1 MTARVLIIDEQL
13 VFRRLMAQH
22 VVTGFDS
29 PSIAEYDPV
38 AFGKLPAD
46 FSGSA
51 YDAVLL
57 GDVRDAAAGLSWLR
71 DLCRRS
77 GFPPVIYLL
86 TEPTAASEEAAI
98 AAGAHACLSKAKI
111 DHVRL
116 IAALRGAQ
124 SRRGMVLPPA
134 WRADDTPRALRFGE
148 APIRGYRLVSQIAEN
163 PVSSVY
169 LAQSERNGEQ
179 VVLKVLRQPPEDGS
193 GAATFDR
200 FLREYQIAADIK
212 HPNVAKVR
220 DFGVSDDHAFIAME
234 YFPLGDLRTR
244 IKQVIEPLQA
254 LKFLRQMAEAL
265 KVLHAAGVMHRDLK
279 PGNVMLRD
287 ENSVALID
295 YGLSKQLELDAAI
308 TASGEIFG
316 TPYYMSPEQGHGR
329 DTDERSD
336 IYSLGIIFYEML
348 MRRKPYVAGTPMQ
361 VIYKHAHS
369 PLPEFPPEF
378 KHLEG
383 ILYNCIAKDPA
394 RRYPSADRLT
404 DAVAEFER
412 DELEREPGDARNRP
426 R

>member
-1 MTARVLIIDEQL
+1 MTARVLIIDEQG
-13 VFRRLMAQH
+13 VYRRLLAHH
-22 VVTGFDS
+22 VTTGFDS

-38 AFGKLPAD
+38 ALGKLPAD

-57 GDVRDAAAGLSWLR
+57 GDAPGEVDGLARLR
-71 DLCRRS
+71 DLCRRN

-86 TEPTAASEEAAI
+86 SAPTAEAEEAALE
-98 AAGAHACLSKAKI
+98 AGAHACLSKSKI

-116 IAALRGAQ
+116 IAVLRAAQ
-124 SRRGMVLPPA
+124 SRRGQVLPPA
-134 WRADDTPRALRFGE
+134 PRVDDSPRATRFGD
-148 APIRGYRLVSQIAEN
+148 ATIRGYRLVKELAEN

-169 LAQSERNGEQ
+169 LAQSERTGEQ
-179 VVLKVLRQPPEDGS
+179 VVLKVLRQPPDDGA
-193 GAATFDR
+193 GAKTFDR
-200 FLREYQIAADIK
+200 FLREYQIAADIT
-212 HPNVAKVR
+212 HPNVARVH

-244 IKQVIEPLQA
+244 IKGIIQPLQA
-254 LKFLRQMAEAL
+254 LTFLRQMAEAL
-265 KVLHAAGVMHRDLK
+265 KVLHAAGVLHRDLK

-287 ENSVALID
+287 ESSVALID
-295 YGLSKQLELDAAI
+295 YGLSKQLQLDAAI
-308 TASGEIFG
+308 TGSGEIFG

-329 DTDERSD
+329 ETDERSD

-369 PLPEFPPEF
+369 PLPELPTDL

-383 ILYNCIAKDPA
+383 ILYNCIAKDPEG
-394 RRYPSADRLT
+394 RYPSAERLVN
-404 DAVAEFER
+404 VAREFEW
-412 DELEREPGDARNRP
+412 DERER
-426 R
+426 